1 MTAGLEHTWV
11 AHYAKGVPAEIEP
24 PDSSLVDLLT
34 GSVTTDGD
42 RPALEFFGAELS
54 YSELG
59 RQVDVAAEGLRR
71 LCVRPGDRVALVLPN
86 CPEHIV
92 AFYAVL
98 RLGAVVVEHN
108 PLYTATEMAHQFGDH
123 GATVAIAWDKVAAV
137 VRGLPGVE
145 HVVAVDLT
153 ASMPWTK
160 RLALRLRLRR
170 ARALRAQLTGPAPG
184 ATRWAELLGHGPLDP
199 SVPRRPRRDPVHE
212 RHDRRPEGRHAE
224 PPQPR
229 GQRRAGPRLGAR
241 PAARARG

>member
-1 MTAGLEHTWV
+1 MPCARDGPVRAVPPPRHTGRAALRGSTTGAEARMTAGLEHTWV

-34 GSVTTDGD
+34 GAVTTYGD

-71 LCVRPGDRVALVLPN
+71 SGVRPGDRVALVLPN

-108 PLYTATEMAHQFGDH
+108 PLYTPTEMAH
-123 GATVAIAWDKVAAV
+123 
-137 VRGLPGVE
+137 RSEE
-145 HVVAVDLT
+145 HTSELQ
-153 ASMPWTK
+153 S
-160 RLALRLRLRR
+160 RLHLVCR
-170 ARALRAQLTGPAPG
+170 
-184 ATRWAELLGHGPLDP
+184 
-199 SVPRRPRRDPVHE
+199 
-212 RHDRRPEGRHAE
+212 
-224 PPQPR
+224 
-229 GQRRAGPRLGAR
+229 
-241 PAARARG
+241 